1 MKLHLD
7 IETYSSEELTTAGV
21 YRYTEAIDFEILL
34 FAFSY
39 NDERTNIIDLANGE
53 ALPEIVVKDLLN
65 PEVEKHAHNANFER
79 QCLKVYGYDIP
90 ANQWHCSAIK
100 ASYCGLPRQLAQV
113 SAALALGEDA
123 KGAGTAL
130 INYFCK
136 PCKPSRANGQRFRN
150 FPHHDPEKWEE
161 FKAYCKQDIVAE
173 RAVGQALSAYEIPTT
188 ERENYILDQKINDV
202 GVRIDLPFAQKCV
215 DVDTRF
221 SNEIKGKM
229 AELTGLENPN
239 SPTQLK
245 KWLSVELQKSGR
257 RGPDE
262 WIESIDK
269 EAVAALIEEILK
281 DNCLTEKG
289 YEVIA
294 ASPEKIPDYDG
305 LNVVKA
311 LKFRK
316 LLGKTSVKKY
326 TAMLNCACLD
336 DRARGLL
343 QFYGAR
349 TGRWAGR
356 LVQLQNLPQNHID
369 DLALAKNVILTGN
382 YTYIIQHF
390 ENDLPDTLSQ
400 LVRTGLIA
408 KLGHTFI
415 IADFNAIEARVIAW
429 LAGEEWRMRV
439 FRTHG
444 KIYEASA
451 ALMFGVDI
459 NTVTKGSDLRAKGKV
474 AELALG
480 YQGAKG
486 ALAKMGGEKMGL
498 SEEGME
504 NIVKKWRRA
513 NPAIVALW
521 KDLEAAAKRALK
533 TGKPTSC
540 KGLIFDYDGHVL
552 TIELPSGRK
561 LFYQSPGFTLNKWK
575 QESIYYWGQDSVTK
589 RWVKLDTYGGK
600 ITENV
605 VQAIARDLLADP
617 MRDLDRRGFEIC
629 MHVHDEIIVE
639 VGKQQALEALRGM
652 CDIMS
657 RENPWAKGLPLAADG
672 YITEFYKKD

>member
-1 MKLHLD
+1 MKLHIDL
-7 IETYSSEELTTAGV
+7 ETYSSEELTTAGV

-34 FAFSY
+34 FAYAF
-39 NDERTNIIDLANGE
+39 DDKRVEVVDLANGG
-53 ALPEIVVKDLLN
+53 VVPTGTLMAFKD
-65 PEVEKHAHNANFER
+65 PKVEKHAHNANFER
-79 QCLKVYGYDIP
+79 QCLKAYGYDIP
-90 ANQWHCSAIK
+90 ADQWHCSAIK
-100 ASYCGLPRQLAQV
+100 ASYCGLPRSLSGV
-113 SAALALGEDA
+113 SEALELGEES

-136 PCKPSRANGQRFRN
+136 PCKPTKANGQRFRN
-150 FPHHDPEKWEE
+150 FPHHDPEKWEA
-161 FKAYCKQDIVAE
+161 FKAYCKQDVVAE
-173 RAVGQALSAYEIPTT
+173 RAVGRALKDYTIPAT
-188 ERENYILDQKINDV
+188 ERENYILDQKINDR
-202 GVRIDLPFAQKCV
+202 GVRLDLLFAQKCV

-221 SNEIKGKM
+221 GNEIKGKM

-239 SPTQLK
+239 SPVQLK

-269 EAVAALIEEILK
+269 EAVAALIEEILE
-281 DNCLTEKG
+281 DLDISEEG
-289 YEVIA
+289 FRIVE
-294 ASPEKIPDYDG
+294 
-305 LNVVKA
+305 A

-356 LVQLQNLPQNHID
+356 LVQLQNLPQNHLENLKED
-369 DLALAKNVILTGN
+369 REAVANLRHAILVN
-382 YTYIIQHF
+382 KF
-390 ENDLPDTLSQ
+390 ENLPDTLSQ

-408 KLGHTFI
+408 KPGHTFM
-415 IADFNAIEARVIAW
+415 IADFGAIEARAIAW

-451 ALMFGVDI
+451 ALMFGVPI
-459 NTVTKGSDLRAKGKV
+459 ENVTKGSDLRAKGKV

-498 SEEGME
+498 SEEDME

-513 NPAIVALW
+513 NPAIVQLW

-533 TGKPTSC
+533 TGEPTSC
-540 KGLIFDYDGHVL
+540 KGLIFEYDGQVL

-561 LFYQSPGFTLNKWK
+561 LFYQSPGFTLNKWNR
-575 QESIYYWGQDSVTK
+575 ESIYYHGVDAETK

-605 VQAIARDLLADP
+605 VQAIARDLLVDP

-639 VGKQQALEALRGM
+639 VGKQQAAEALRGM
-652 CDIMS
+652 CDRMS